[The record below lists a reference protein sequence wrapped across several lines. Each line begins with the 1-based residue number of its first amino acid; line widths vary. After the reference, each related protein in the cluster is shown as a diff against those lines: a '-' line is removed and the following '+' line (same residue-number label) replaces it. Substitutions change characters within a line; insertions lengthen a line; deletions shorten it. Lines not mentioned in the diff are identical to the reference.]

1 MEMVM
6 VSVLINSEKK
16 HHHSPY
22 SLENENAAFA
32 CCRQFQALCK
42 MQFCV

>member
-1 MEMVM
+1 MVM

-22 SLENENAAFA
+22 SLENENENENAAFGKSSSL
-32 CCRQFQALCK
+32 FL
-42 MQFCV
+42 

>member
-1 MEMVM
+1 MVM

-22 SLENENAAFA
+22 SLENENENAAFGKSSSL
-32 CCRQFQALCK
+32 FL
-42 MQFCV
+42 

>member
-22 SLENENAAFA
+22 SLENENAAFGKSSSL
-32 CCRQFQALCK
+32 FL
-42 MQFCV
+42 